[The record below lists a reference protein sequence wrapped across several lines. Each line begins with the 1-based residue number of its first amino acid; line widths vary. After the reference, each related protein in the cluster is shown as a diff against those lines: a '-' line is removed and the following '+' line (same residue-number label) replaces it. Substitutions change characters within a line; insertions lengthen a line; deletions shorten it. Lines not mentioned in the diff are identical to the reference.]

1 MSNFL
6 QLVAKDLYQRFGD
19 RLPEVTLV
27 FPSRRAG
34 LFFNKYLAEL
44 ILKPIWSPK
53 VITINELMQQIA
65 ELNIDD
71 SINLVTKLYTTYNKI
86 RGINEP
92 FENFYF
98 WGEVMLA
105 DFDQVDKYMVNAKQ
119 LFSNIKDIKEIE
131 EKFGGLTPEQ
141 TEALKDYLGVM
152 ANNQISELREK
163 HLNIWGIL
171 FNIYKQFKEE
181 LEKEKLA
188 FEGMAYR
195 KAADILSDRSTSPPL
210 PNPIAFVGFNALNNC
225 EKALFKRCKGD
236 VNTLFYWDYD
246 PVFVDNKKHEAGM
259 FIRNNLLHFPNAL
272 PRQLIEDST
281 KKPKTVKMVAAPSN
295 VAQTKLVPKI
305 LKEMMLEGAQLNES
319 TAVVLPKENILIP
332 TLQAIPAEAEELNIT
347 MGYPIKE
354 TPAYSIAEFL
364 VKLQMNAKVNTEG
377 VLRFYHKDVLA
388 VLNHPYC
395 RLCEPEISLD
405 LANSLKRN
413 NRIYPRRGEL
423 ALSPF
428 FDQIF
433 SIEGS
438 SKNLT
443 KYLLAICNRI
453 AQVVYEKASSDTNQN
468 LRIDLEFLY
477 ALHKSITR
485 LQGVLSNQEFE
496 ITHKVFLQ
504 LLRKAFV
511 QERVSFSG
519 EPLAGLQLMGFLET
533 RALDF
538 ESIVILSFNDDVLP
552 GRNHPVSFI
561 TPSLRFAFGLPDYKH
576 HDAVYAYYFYRL
588 LNRAKNIYLV
598 YNSRAEGL
606 SSGEKSR
613 FGLQL
618 EMEQMKGQIE
628 TIPVG
633 YNLMLTPTA
642 PVTIEKSQ
650 EIIDKLTEN
659 LSKRSGR
666 ITLSPSGL
674 TTYITCPLRF
684 YFRYV
689 TKIDEEEEVSEEAGA
704 LEFGRI
710 IHKTMEELYSNL
722 TGKLVTANDIKLIL
736 AKEKFIEDTL
746 DNIFN
751 EIFLK
756 DNSAKKDELSG
767 RNLLA
772 RNAMIYT
779 IKKMLRFDANRA
791 PFTLI
796 SHEQEV
802 YTQVSINN
810 PNIKSVRL
818 GGSVD
823 RIEENNNSIWAIDY
837 KTGKHDTKKGKF
849 QEVDEL
855 FDPTK
860 IDAGKEVFQT
870 FCYSLTLKELY
881 PQKAIKPA
889 IWFVKV
895 AKSVNDF
902 NINRK
907 VKTKSYPVNDF
918 REYHDE
924 FLAGLSNLLS
934 DIFNSNIPFT
944 QTADTDKCKSCP
956 FINICGRE
964 Q

>member
-1 MSNFL
+1 MSTFL
-6 QLVAKDLYQRFGD
+6 QHVAKDLYQRFGD
-19 RLPEVTLV
+19 SLPDATLV

-34 LFFNKYLAEL
+34 LFFNKYLSEL
-44 ILKPIWSPK
+44 ISKPIWSPK
-53 VITINELMQQIA
+53 VITVNELMQQIA
-65 ELNIDD
+65 QLNVDD
-71 SINLVTKLYTTYNKI
+71 SFNLVTKLYITYNSV

-105 DFDQVDKYMVNAKQ
+105 DFDQVDKYMVDAKQ

-131 EKFGGLTPEQ
+131 EKFGGLTPQQ

-152 ANNQISELREK
+152 ANNQVSELREK

-171 FNIYKQFKEE
+171 FDIYKQFKDE
-181 LEKEKLA
+181 LDKENIA
-188 FEGMAYR
+188 YEGMAYR
-195 KAADILSDRSTSPPL
+195 KAAEILSDPSTSPLL
-210 PNPIAFVGFNALNNC
+210 PNQLVFVGFNALNNC
-225 EKALFKRCKGD
+225 EKILFKRCKRD
-236 VNTLFYWDYD
+236 VSTLFYWDYD
-246 PVFVDNKKHEAGM
+246 PVFVDNSKHEAGM
-259 FIRNNLLHFPNAL
+259 FIRSNLLHFPNAL
-272 PRQLIEDST
+272 PRKLFEQST
-281 KKPKTVKMVAAPSN
+281 VKPKNVKMVAAPSN
-295 VAQTKLVPKI
+295 VAQTKLVPRI
-305 LKEMMLEGAQLNES
+305 LREMMTDGAKLNET
-319 TAVVLPKENILIP
+319 TAVVLPKENLLIP
-332 TLQAIPAEAEELNIT
+332 TLQAIPPEADQLNVT

-364 VKLQMNAKVNTEG
+364 VKLQMNAKVNSEG

-395 RLCEPEISLD
+395 RLCEPETSLD

-413 NRIYPRRGEL
+413 NRIYPRQEEL
-423 ALSPF
+423 AISPF
-428 FDQIF
+428 LEEIF
-433 SIEGS
+433 KSEQSSI
-438 SKNLT
+438 NLT
-443 KYLLAICNRI
+443 NYLITICNRI
-453 AQVVYEKASSDTNQN
+453 AQVVSEKVNSNNDQH

-477 ALHKSITR
+477 ALHTSLTR
-485 LQGVLSNQEFE
+485 LQGVLTNQEFE

-504 LLRKAFV
+504 LLRKAFT

-588 LNRAKNIYLV
+588 LNRAKNVYLV

-618 EMEQMKGQIE
+618 EMEQMKGQVE

-633 YNLMLTPTA
+633 YDLLLTPSL
-642 PVTIEKSQ
+642 PITIEKSQ
-650 EIIDKLTEN
+650 EVIDKLTEN
-659 LSKRSGR
+659 LSRKSGG

-674 TTYITCPLRF
+674 TTYLTCPLRF

-689 TKIDEEEEVSEEAGA
+689 ARIDEEEEVSEEAGA

-710 IHKTMEELYSNL
+710 IHKTMEELYSNF
-722 TGKLVTANDIKLIL
+722 TGKLVTSNDINSILTKGKLI
-736 AKEKFIEDTL
+736 ENTL
-746 DNIFN
+746 DTIFN
-751 EIFLK
+751 DIFLK
-756 DNSAKKDELSG
+756 DSSATKDELSG

-772 RNAMIYT
+772 RNAMLYT
-779 IKKMLRFDANRA
+779 IKKMLRFDAARA
-791 PFTLI
+791 PFALI

-802 YTQVSINN
+802 YTQVNINN
-810 PNIKSVRL
+810 ASIKSVRL

-823 RIEENNNSIWAIDY
+823 RIEKNNNTIWAIDY
-837 KTGKHDTKKGKF
+837 KTGKHDAKKGKF
-849 QEVDEL
+849 QEVAEL
-855 FDPTK
+855 FDSSK
-860 IDAGKEVFQT
+860 VDARKEVFQT
-870 FCYSLTLKELY
+870 FCYCLALKELY
-881 PQKAIKPA
+881 PHIPIKPA

-895 AKSVNDF
+895 ARTAKDLSINQKVKSKNIPVNDF
-902 NINRK
+902 NEHK
-907 VKTKSYPVNDF
+907 
-918 REYHDE
+918 EE
-924 FLAGLSNLLS
+924 FGANLSNLLS
-934 DIFNSNIPFT
+934 DIFNPNIPFS
-944 QTADTDKCKSCP
+944 QTTDNDKCKTCP